1 MITYNNIISRFEKFV
16 AEHFFLK
23 TFTHGSPSGVDLE
36 KFEVYPAMH
45 VVYTGSTYEN
55 TSKEYSFEVYIL
67 DLPPDKAKRIDNQTQ
82 LVSNAEQVAE
92 DILADMRNGDNVFDF
107 GHLYT
112 VTSAS
117 TTTLEET
124 TSNSLAGVLLN
135 ISIEVGYTLDSCNA
149 PMKTSGSS
157 GSEIPSGG
165 GGTISTI
172 HYTTDTNTNI
182 VAGSNSINLP
192 TATDPTSGVSV
203 WNTADLFLRKSVSF
217 QQNFVNNRHE
227 ITGLNSNATVSIEVN
242 FDLTAI
248 GAGVWGIVSMDSG
261 VFMGISESITF
272 AAAGTKSI
280 TLSGSGLNS
289 FSNYM
294 FNAFTILGN
303 VSGTAT
309 LKSVSFTINNKY

>member
-1 MITYNNIISRFEKFV
+1 MITYNNIIGRFEKFV

-36 KFEVYPAMH
+36 KFEVYPALH
-45 VVYTGSTYEN
+45 VVYTGSTYDN

-67 DLPPDKAKRIDNQTQ
+67 DLPPDKAKRIENQTQ

-172 HYTTDTNTNI
+172 HYTTDTSTSI

-203 WNTADLFLRKSVSF
+203 WNTADLFLRKSVNF

-227 ITGLNSNATVSIEVN
+227 ISGLNSNATVSIEVN

-248 GAGVWGIVSMDSG
+248 GAGVWGIVSLDSG

-272 AAAGTKSI
+272 AAAGTKSV
-280 TLSGSGLNS
+280 TLSGSGSNS

-309 LKSVSFTINNKY
+309 LKSVSITINNKY